1 MLDFSAGSMKKVAA
15 PPLVPGDQP
24 LDLPHLF
31 RMTLG
36 DHDLEREVLQ
46 LFERQAAMLT
56 GRMRGAAPPSVAAM
70 AHTLKGSAHGI
81 GAWRVARA
89 ADHLERTARQE
100 CAEQDLK
107 CNIDALIAATDEVR
121 RLIADLL
128 AAH

>member
-1 MLDFSAGSMKKVAA
+1 LLDFSAGSMKKVAA
-15 PPLVPGDQP
+15 PPLVPGDQL

-46 LFERQAAMLT
+46 VFEQQAAMLT
-56 GRMRGAAPPSVAAM
+56 GRMRGAAPACVAAM
-70 AHTLKGSAHGI
+70 AHTLRGSALGI

-89 ADHLERTARQE
+89 ADQVERTAGQE
-100 CAEQDLK
+100 RAEQDLK
-107 CNIDALIAATDEVR
+107 TSIDALTVAAEEVR
-121 RLIADLL
+121 VLIADLL